1 MNQDGVKYDVS
12 VVIAAKDEQIHVAE
26 AVRSILGQQDVRLE
40 LVFVDDGS
48 TDGTVAIVAQIA
60 KQHPNLR
67 LVSNPGKGKVSAFN
81 YGVSLTQGT
90 WVCIFAGA
98 DVMPAGSLA
107 VRWQAVRNVA
117 SDRPVVGLCR
127 LVTMSEVKSQDGV
140 VVPKDP
146 NRGGLTGVS
155 YLMDRRALAK
165 LFPVPESLP
174 NEDTWL
180 ETGVLHFNLT
190 LVHSGVIGC
199 KWRVHSGNSINML
212 VPYAEFN
219 RRITPRMRAYR
230 LFLEVQGAELSE
242 ESCQR
247 LQAKVACEEGRKS
260 GSLVRILRSG
270 ASPVEK
276 LRAIS
281 LSSSPMYEIRRRL
294 YGLLS
299 GG

>member
-1 MNQDGVKYDVS
+1 MNEDGAKYDVS

-26 AVRSILGQQDVRLE
+26 AVRSILEQQGVRFE

-48 TDGTVAIVAQIA
+48 TDQTGAIVAEIA
-60 KQHPNLR
+60 TWHTNLQ
-67 LVSNPGKGKVSAFN
+67 LVCNPGKGKVSAFN
-81 YGVSLTQGT
+81 YGVSLAQGA
-90 WVCIFAGA
+90 WVCIFAGD

-107 VRWQAVRNVA
+107 ARWQAVKEVA
-117 SDRPVVGLCR
+117 SDSPVVGLCR

-155 YLMDRRALAK
+155 YLMDQRALEE

-212 VPYAEFN
+212 VPYSEFN
-219 RRITPRMRAYR
+219 RRITPRMRAYS
-230 LFLEVQGAELSE
+230 LFLEEQGAALSQ
-242 ESCQR
+242 ESRRR
-247 LQAKVACEEGRKS
+247 LQAKVECEEGRKS
-260 GSLVRILRSG
+260 GNLVRILRSG
-270 ASPVEK
+270 ASPVDK

-281 LSSSPMYEIRRRL
+281 LSNRLMYEVRRRL

-299 GG
+299 GW